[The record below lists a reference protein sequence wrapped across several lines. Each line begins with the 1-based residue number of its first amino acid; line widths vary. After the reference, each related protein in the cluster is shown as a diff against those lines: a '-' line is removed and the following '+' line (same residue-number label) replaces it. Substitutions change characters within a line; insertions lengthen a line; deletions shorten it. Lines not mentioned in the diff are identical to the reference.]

1 MATSSI
7 QGAEES
13 PDMKFL
19 IVILWGNL
27 EEDWIQIDGI
37 LVSCE

>member
-1 MATSSI
+1 MTTSSI

-19 IVILWGNL
+19 IVVFWGNL
-27 EEDWIQIDGI
+27 EED
-37 LVSCE
+37 